1 VYIVSP
7 PFSRRRRNA
16 PFFSTAWGG
25 SIFWQAGRDFRMM
38 KFMHTHKLSHSR
50 RTFLKT
56 FAAAGTGMA
65 GMSAFGSI
73 HSHPERRAFHLSIS
87 IEALENDPEW
97 LNIARNAGISAAW
110 IAGFFYGYWPHPIEA
125 LTKWRRRAEAMGM
138 GAHAINVPLGHPGD
152 SLGAK
157 SGHFPLTPPTHW
169 RMGVRPDG
177 TPYAGTSLHAPATE
191 ENAAAMR
198 ALAAAGVRRVFV
210 DDDFRLAQAPG
221 VIGGC
226 YCGEHKRAFLKSRG
240 YGENK
245 WDELLG
251 DVARRNLSKTLRE
264 WIDFTCDEL
273 TTCFRA
279 QQAAAPVIELGNMIM
294 FMGSESAG
302 IRLDDYRK
310 VPFRVG
316 ELMFDDA
323 SFAPIKGKTNELFSA
338 LFHRRF
344 AGPDR
349 AFSETTAFPSDK
361 LSAQNMAAKLI
372 VSTIADVRNTMFM
385 SGITPFPKAHW
396 DTLAP
401 AMKRQAELHARVAGH
416 TPRGPFKH
424 FWGEHGRRVG
434 DANPY
439 SLFLATGM
447 PFEVTAKPEG
457 GYVFLGNDDAR
468 GLASIPAGKNTIR
481 IARPGAGAS
490 GVRETAEELPALFE
504 LKHEAVSRFRN
515 LPHVEND
522 IPAVFAWY
530 PSARCA
536 IAWNLTETRAEAV
549 VRVNDAR
556 RTIPLEPLECVLV
569 EDMPGGTG

>member
-1 VYIVSP
+1 
-7 PFSRRRRNA
+7 
-16 PFFSTAWGG
+16 
-25 SIFWQAGRDFRMM
+25 
-38 KFMHTHKLSHSR
+38 
-50 RTFLKT
+50 
-56 FAAAGTGMA
+56 MA
-65 GMSAFGSI
+65 GLQAFGSV
-73 HSHPERRAFHLSIS
+73 HQPPANRAFHLSIS
-87 IEALENDPEW
+87 IEAIENDPEL
-97 LNIARNAGISAAW
+97 LNIARDAGVSSVW
-110 IAGFFYGYWPHPIEA
+110 IGGFFYGYWPHPIDA
-125 LTKWRRRAEAMGM
+125 LMKWRHRAESMGM
-138 GAHAINVPLGHPGD
+138 GAHVINVPLGHPGD

-157 SGHFPLTPPTHW
+157 SGNFPLTPPAHW

-177 TPYAGTSLHAPATE
+177 TQYAGTSLHAPATE
-191 ENAAAMR
+191 ENAAAMHT
-198 ALAAAGVRRVFV
+198 LARAGVRHAFL

-245 WDELLG
+245 WEELLG
-251 DVARRNLSKTLRE
+251 DVARRNLSKPLRE

-273 TTCFRA
+273 TACFRA
-279 QQAAAPVIELGNMIM
+279 QQAAAPSIELGNMIM

-344 AGPDR
+344 AGPER

-361 LSAQNMAAKLI
+361 LSAKNMAAKLI

-396 DTLAP
+396 ETLAP
-401 AMKRQAELHARVAGH
+401 AMKRQAVLHARVAGH

-424 FWGEHGRRVG
+424 FWGEPGRMVG

-439 SLFLATGM
+439 SLFLAVGV
-447 PFEVTAKPEG
+447 PFEVARKPEG
-457 GYVFLGNDDAR
+457 GYVFLGDADAR
-468 GLASIPAGKNTIR
+468 GGASIPAGKHTIR
-481 IARPGAGAS
+481 VARPGAGAS
-490 GVRETAEELPALFE
+490 GVRPVAEELPALFA
-504 LKHEAVSRFRN
+504 LKHEAVSRFKDV
-515 LPHVEND
+515 PHIEND
-522 IPAVFAWY
+522 IPAVCAWY

-536 IAWNLTETRAEAV
+536 IVWNLAETPEEAV
-549 VRVNDAR
+549 MRVNSAR
-556 RTIPLEPLECVLV
+556 RTISLEPLESVLV
-569 EDMPGGTG
+569 EDMPGGKS

>member
-1 VYIVSP
+1 
-7 PFSRRRRNA
+7 
-16 PFFSTAWGG
+16 
-25 SIFWQAGRDFRMM
+25 MM
-38 KFMHTHKLSHSR
+38 KFMHAHGLPYSR

-65 GMSAFGSI
+65 AMPAFGSG
-73 HSHPERRAFHLSIS
+73 SQPPDKRAFHLSIS
-87 IEALENDPEW
+87 IEALENDVEL
-97 LNIARNAGISAAW
+97 LNMARNAGVSAVW
-110 IAGFFYGYWPHPIEA
+110 IAGFFYGHWPHPIEA

-138 GAHAINVPLGHPGD
+138 AANVINVPLGHPGD

-157 SGHFPLTPPTHW
+157 SGDFPLTPPTHW

-177 TPYAGTSLHAPATE
+177 TQYAGTSLHAPATE

-198 ALAAAGVRRVFV
+198 ALAKTGVRRVFV

-226 YCGEHKRAFLKSRG
+226 YCDAHRRAFLQSRG

-251 DVARRNLSKTLRE
+251 DAAHRNLSKPLRE
-264 WIDFTCDEL
+264 WIGFTCDEL
-273 TTCFRA
+273 TACFRA
-279 QQAAAPVIELGNMIM
+279 QQAAAPSIELGNMIM

-323 SFAPIKGKTNELFSA
+323 SFAPVKGKTNELFSV

-344 AGPDR
+344 ANAER

-361 LSAQNMAAKLI
+361 LSAKNMAAKLI

-385 SGITPFPKAHW
+385 SGITPFPKTHW

-401 AMKRQAELHARVAGH
+401 AMKRQAEQHERVAGH

-424 FWGEHGRRVG
+424 FWGEHGRMVG

-439 SLFLATGM
+439 SLFLATGA
-447 PFEVTAKPEG
+447 PFEVAAKPEG
-457 GYVFLGNDDAR
+457 GYVFLGDADAR
-468 GLASIPAGKNTIR
+468 GLASTPAGKNTIR
-481 IARPGAGAS
+481 IARPSAGAS
-490 GVRETAEELPALFE
+490 GARAIAEELPALFA
-504 LKHEAVSRFRN
+504 LKHEAASRFRN
-515 LPHVEND
+515 VPYIEND

-536 IAWNLTETRAEAV
+536 IVWNLAETRAEAV
-549 VRVNDAR
+549 VRLNAAR
-556 RTIPLEPLECVLV
+556 RTIPLEPLEGVLV
-569 EDMPGGTG
+569 EDMPGGKG